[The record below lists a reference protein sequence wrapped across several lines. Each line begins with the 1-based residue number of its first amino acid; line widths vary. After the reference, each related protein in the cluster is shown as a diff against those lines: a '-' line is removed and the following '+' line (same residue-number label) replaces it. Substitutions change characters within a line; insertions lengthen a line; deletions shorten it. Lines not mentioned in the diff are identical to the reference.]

1 MFYKQDPIH
10 GYSKPNADIQKNND
24 KLIKVSF
31 MRYFLT
37 FSNTPVSLASFPEMY
52 KMWSFH
58 YNLLSMMT
66 PKDLVLVVLLMVS
79 PSILIRTLGWVF
91 LLGNIMKCVFLIFKK
106 GLFAFNH
113 NEISF
118 NS

>member
-10 GYSKPNADIQKNND
+10 GYSKPNADIQKNNE

-79 PSILIRTLGWVF
+79 PSILIRTLGWGFFTMKYHEMCF
-91 LLGNIMKCVFLIFKK
+91 LDIQEGFICFQPQ
-106 GLFAFNH
+106 
-113 NEISF
+113 
-118 NS
+118 